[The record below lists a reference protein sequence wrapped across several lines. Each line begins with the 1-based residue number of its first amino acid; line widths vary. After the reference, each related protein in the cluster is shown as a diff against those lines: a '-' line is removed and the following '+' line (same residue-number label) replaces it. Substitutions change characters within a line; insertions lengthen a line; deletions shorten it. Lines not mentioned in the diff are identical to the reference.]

1 MVKLKIDNFD
11 VEVPAGT
18 SILDAARQ
26 AHVEIPTLC
35 KHPDVDP
42 SAGCGMCIVKVNGR
56 IYYSLSKEVI
66 FSGKVSGEMILED
79 GYTLEEVPYPFEVQI
94 EQVLADYSSEE
105 AEKKCKRTKNTL
117 DLKEVLWENIVL
129 EVPIV
134 VSKDNKVKTK
144 KGEFWEVRDENSKK
158 DDPRLECFRTLLDE
172 GKE

>member
-1 MVKLKIDNFD
+1 MEFDLNKITEQGILIDTIISFDEEYLRVSEIKKLDN
-11 VEVPAGT
+11 V
-18 SILDAARQ
+18 
-26 AHVEIPTLC
+26 H
-35 KHPDVDP
+35 
-42 SAGCGMCIVKVNGR
+42 VNGR
-56 IYYSLSKEVI
+56 IYYSLTKEVI
-66 FSGKVSGEMILED
+66 FAGNVNGNMTLVD
-79 GYTLEEVPYPFEVQI
+79 GYSGDLIDYPFNIDLDEI
-94 EQVLADYSSEE
+94 LANFSNED
-105 AEKKCKRTKNTL
+105 EKMGKKPKNSL

>member
-1 MVKLKIDNFD
+1 M
-11 VEVPAGT
+11 
-18 SILDAARQ
+18 S
-26 AHVEIPTLC
+26 
-35 KHPDVDP
+35 
-42 SAGCGMCIVKVNGR
+42 GR
-56 IYYSLSKEVI
+56 IYYSLTKEVI
-66 FSGKVSGEMILED
+66 FAGNVNGNMTLVD
-79 GYTLEEVPYPFEVQI
+79 GYSGDLIDYPFNIDLDEI
-94 EQVLADYSSEE
+94 LANFSNED
-105 AEKKCKRTKNTL
+105 EKMGKKPKNSL

>member
-1 MVKLKIDNFD
+1 MEFDLNKITEQGILIDTIISFDEEYLRVSEIKKLDN
-11 VEVPAGT
+11 V
-18 SILDAARQ
+18 
-26 AHVEIPTLC
+26 HV
-35 KHPDVDP
+35 
-42 SAGCGMCIVKVNGR
+42 SGR
-56 IYYSLSKEVI
+56 IYYSLTKEVI
-66 FSGKVSGEMILED
+66 FAGNVNGNMTLVD
-79 GYTLEEVPYPFEVQI
+79 GYSGDLIDYPFNIDLDEI
-94 EQVLADYSSEE
+94 LTDFSNED
-105 AEKKCKRTKNTL
+105 EKMVKKPKNSL